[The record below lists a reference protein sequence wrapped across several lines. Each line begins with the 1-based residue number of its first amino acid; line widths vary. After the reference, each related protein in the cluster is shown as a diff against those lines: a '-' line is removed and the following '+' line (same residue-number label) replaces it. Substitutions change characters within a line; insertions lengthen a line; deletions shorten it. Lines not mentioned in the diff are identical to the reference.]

1 MKVSAVRIAS
11 AVLFAFVSI
20 TANAQPVDVASVS
33 LTAGVTG
40 QAIQHIAGDVSHRDL
55 VAAANTTFVNLGV
68 HSTAPSGADL
78 QVQFNR

>member
-20 TANAQPVDVASVS
+20 TANAQLVVDVASVS

-55 VAAANTTFVNLGV
+55 VAAANTTFVNLGDSFDCTV
-68 HSTAPSGADL
+68 GG
-78 QVQFNR
+78 